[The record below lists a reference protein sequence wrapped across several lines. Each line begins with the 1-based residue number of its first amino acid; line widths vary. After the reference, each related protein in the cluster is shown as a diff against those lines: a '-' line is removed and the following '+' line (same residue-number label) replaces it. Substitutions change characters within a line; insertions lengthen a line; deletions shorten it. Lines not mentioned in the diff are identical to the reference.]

1 MTPTTREAEIQEL
14 PDDELEPHETFF
26 NNFTK
31 RESCPACR
39 RHHGNYFGRCERRG
53 EKFRPEWTNKRVH
66 QHNLQHGNTPKKPI
80 AFGPPHP
87 MDEKINKSPLI
98 TKAVNIVDDDQ
109 PEELDNRDA
118 ELSNMLALIETME
131 DDFAY
136 TG

>member
-1 MTPTTREAEIQEL
+1 
-14 PDDELEPHETFF
+14 
-26 NNFTK
+26 
-31 RESCPACR
+31 
-39 RHHGNYFGRCERRG
+39 
-53 EKFRPEWTNKRVH
+53 
-66 QHNLQHGNTPKKPI
+66 
-80 AFGPPHP
+80 